1 MFKNRMVPMAAVVG
15 LLLVPAACTKENRQ
29 ASEMKPEEVTPT
41 VSETERPGTDA
52 PGDISPATARLRI
65 SDLKVGPQLG
75 SDGAVV
81 ENVDEVL
88 PGESVHAS
96 ISVGEVAAG
105 SAVKAVWIGPDDQ
118 RLGESVKDVAQGL
131 TYLTFDAPDTTAWTP
146 GDYKVE
152 SAMEMPNAVIAH
164 VLTPGTLDAI
174 TSDADKAMRAQG
186 WQRQAN
192 LVDSPMAQIQM
203 WEKGERH
210 ATLTLAND
218 KAQGGVQVGYQLA
231 SSKQ

>member
-1 MFKNRMVPMAAVVG
+1 MRIRNFAFVALATAATLSASG
-15 LLLVPAACTKENRQ
+15 CKRAGEAAADAAIVAASGGKVDVSHDGDTTTIKSADGRQ
-29 ASEMKPEEVTPT
+29 TMT
-41 VSETERPGTDA
+41 VSTGADA
-52 PGDISPATARLRI
+52 ALPA
-65 SDLKVGPQLG
+65 GFP
-75 SDGAVV
+75 
-81 ENVDEVL
+81 E
-88 PGESVHAS
+88 
-96 ISVGEVAAG
+96 
-105 SAVKAVWIGPDDQ
+105 
-118 RLGESVKDVAQGL
+118 DVFL
-131 TYLTFDAPDTTAWTP
+131 P